1 MTPFVI
7 PFLYLCG
14 SLFFEM
20 IEKLKVLIVKIF
32 TPQFIRFILTAILN
46 TAFGL
51 IINYV
56 FLFIFEHLFK
66 INHAYVISNFFA
78 TIVSI
83 LFNFKTYGILVF
95 KNKNN
100 KLLFRFLMVT
110 SFTYLLNIGGIALME
125 HLGSHNNYLNLTLM
139 AIPVGLLNYILNK
152 HFVYTDRAKRWH
164 WFCLMGVLAIELAL
178 FLILK
183 Y

>member
-1 MTPFVI
+1 
-7 PFLYLCG
+7 
-14 SLFFEM
+14 M
-20 IEKLKVLIVKIF
+20 IEKVKLLFSKIF

-51 IINYV
+51 FINYV
-56 FLFIFEHLFK
+56 FLFIFEHLLK
-66 INHAYVISNFFA
+66 LDHAYVVSNFLA

-100 KLLFRFLMVT
+100 KLLFRFLIVT

-125 HLGSHNNYLNLTLM
+125 HLGSLNNYLNLTIM

-152 HFVYTDRAKRWH
+152 HFVYTDRAKNWH
-164 WFCLMGVLAIELAL
+164 WLCLLGVLLIEFIL
-178 FLILK
+178 FLIIK
-183 Y
+183 K

>member
-1 MTPFVI
+1 M
-7 PFLYLCG
+7 
-14 SLFFEM
+14 FEK
-20 IEKLKVLIVKIF
+20 IKHITLKVF

-51 IINYV
+51 FINYV
-56 FLFIFEHLFK
+56 FLYIFEHLLK
-66 INHAYVISNFFA
+66 LNHAYVVSNLLA

-110 SFTYLLNIGGIALME
+110 SFTYLLNIGGIALLE
-125 HLGSHNNYLNLTLM
+125 YFGSHNNYLNLTLM
-139 AIPVGLLNYILNK
+139 AIPVGILNYILNK

-164 WFCLMGVLAIELAL
+164 WFCLVGVLAIELVL

>member
-1 MTPFVI
+1 M
-7 PFLYLCG
+7 
-14 SLFFEM
+14 FEK
-20 IEKLKVLIVKIF
+20 IKHITLKVF

-51 IINYV
+51 FVNYV
-56 FLFIFEHLFK
+56 FLYIFEHLLK
-66 INHAYVISNFFA
+66 LNHAYVVSNFLA

-110 SFTYLLNIGGIALME
+110 SFTYLLNIGGIALLE
-125 HLGSHNNYLNLTLM
+125 YFGSHNNYLNLTLM
-139 AIPVGLLNYILNK
+139 AIPVGILNYILNK
-152 HFVYTDRAKRWH
+152 HFVYTDNAKRWH
-164 WFCLMGVLAIELAL
+164 WFCLVGVLAIELVL

>member
-1 MTPFVI
+1 
-7 PFLYLCG
+7 
-14 SLFFEM
+14 M
-20 IEKLKVLIVKIF
+20 IDKLKHLLARIF

-51 IINYV
+51 VINYV
-56 FLFIFEHLFK
+56 FLFIFEHLLK
-66 INHAYVISNFFA
+66 INHAYILSNFLA

-110 SFTYLLNIGGIALME
+110 SFTYLLNIGGIALLE
-125 HLGSHNNYLNLTLM
+125 YVGSSNNYLNITLM

-164 WFCLMGVLAIELAL
+164 WFCLVGVLLVELVL
-178 FLILK
+178 VLLLK
-183 Y
+183 H

>member
-1 MTPFVI
+1 
-7 PFLYLCG
+7 
-14 SLFFEM
+14 M

-46 TAFGL
+46 TLFGL
-51 IINYV
+51 FINYL
-56 FLFIFEHLFK
+56 FLYIFEHLLK
-66 INHAYVISNFFA
+66 LNHAYIVSNFLA

-95 KNKNN
+95 KNKKNR
-100 KLLFRFLMVT
+100 LFFRFLLVT
-110 SFTYLLNIGGIALME
+110 TFTYLLNIGGIALLQ
-125 HLGSHNNYLNLTLM
+125 HLGSRNNYLNLTLM
-139 AIPVGLLNYILNK
+139 AIPVGLLNYTLNK
-152 HFVYTDRAKRWH
+152 HFVYTNKAKGWH
-164 WFCLMGVLAIELAL
+164 WLCLCAVLASELAI